1 MAFENL
7 GEKLGGV
14 FKRLKGKGKITE
26 KDVKDAMR
34 EVKLALLEADVNF
47 KVVKDFVK
55 KVSEKAM
62 GTEVLESL
70 TPSQNIIKIVRDE
83 LVELMGS
90 EHERLEFAKNPP
102 SVFMLCG
109 LQGAGKTTAAGKLAL
124 ALRKQMDKRPLLV
137 ACDVY
142 RPAAVKQLQV
152 LGDQIGVSVF
162 SMGTDENPVNIA
174 KAAIEHAK
182 KHGNDPVIIDTAGRL
197 HIDEALMEELE
208 KIKAETNPSEIL
220 LVVDAMTGQDAVNV
234 AEHFNLQLE
243 ITGVILSKLD
253 GDTRGGAALSVK
265 AVTHKPIKYASV
277 GEKLS
282 DLEPFHPDRMA
293 SRILGMGDVMTLIDR
308 AQDVVDEQQAKE
320 LEQKMRRQTF
330 DLEDFLNQL
339 QQIKKMGPIS
349 QLIGMMPG
357 IDKKAMEKIN
367 ASDSEAKMRR
377 TEAIIQ
383 SMTPAERENPKII
396 AASRKVRIAK
406 GSGTRVQDVN
416 ELLKQF
422 DQMKQMM
429 KQLSGGKQA
438 KMLKRIKKLGNRY

>member
-234 AEHFNLQLE
+234 AEHFTE
-243 ITGVILSKLD
+243 WRAGCW
-253 GDTRGGAALSVK
+253 AWA
-265 AVTHKPIKYASV
+265 
-277 GEKLS
+277 
-282 DLEPFHPDRMA
+282 
-293 SRILGMGDVMTLIDR
+293 TL
-308 AQDVVDEQQAKE
+308 
-320 LEQKMRRQTF
+320 
-330 DLEDFLNQL
+330 
-339 QQIKKMGPIS
+339 
-349 QLIGMMPG
+349 
-357 IDKKAMEKIN
+357 
-367 ASDSEAKMRR
+367 
-377 TEAIIQ
+377 
-383 SMTPAERENPKII
+383 
-396 AASRKVRIAK
+396 
-406 GSGTRVQDVN
+406 
-416 ELLKQF
+416 
-422 DQMKQMM
+422 
-429 KQLSGGKQA
+429 
-438 KMLKRIKKLGNRY
+438 